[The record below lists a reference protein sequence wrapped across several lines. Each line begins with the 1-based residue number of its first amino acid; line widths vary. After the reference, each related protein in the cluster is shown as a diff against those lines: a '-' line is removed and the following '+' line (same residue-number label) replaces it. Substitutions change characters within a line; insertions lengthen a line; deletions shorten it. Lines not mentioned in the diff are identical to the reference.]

1 MNTAA
6 DLLVILVFL
15 AAFYT
20 VLGLLCGIFEK
31 ARELLARPHQRRRMR
46 RSPRRRTPRRGLA
59 SASGCLGTPSRRGA
73 AIRAET
79 A

>member
-6 DLLVILVFL
+6 DLLVILIFL
-15 AAFYT
+15 AGFYT
-20 VLGLLCGIFEK
+20 VLGLLCGIVEK
-31 ARELLARPHQRRRMR
+31 AQEVLAKPHQRRRMR

-59 SASGCLGTPSRRGA
+59 TLGSGKRTLRPLGA
-73 AIRAET
+73 AAPEKT

>member
-1 MNTAA
+1 MDTTANM
-6 DLLVILVFL
+6 LTILVFL

-20 VLGLLCGIFEK
+20 VLGLLCGIFEN

-46 RSPRRRTPRRGLA
+46 RSSRRRTPKRGLA
-59 SASGCLGTPSRRGA
+59 ALEGGTRTLQPFA
-73 AIRAET
+73 ATVREKT

>member
-15 AAFYT
+15 AGFYT
-20 VLGLLCGIFEK
+20 VLGLLCGIVEK
-31 ARELLARPHQRRRMR
+31 AQELLARPHQRRRMR

-59 SASGCLGTPSRRGA
+59 TLGGGTRTPRPLGA
-73 AIRAET
+73 TAGGET

>member
-31 ARELLARPHQRRRMR
+31 ARDLLSRTHQRRRMR

-59 SASGCLGTPSRRGA
+59 AIADGTRTLRPLGATVREKA
-73 AIRAET
+73 A
-79 A
+79 

>member
-6 DLLVILVFL
+6 DLLLILVFL

-20 VLGLLCGIFEK
+20 VLGLLCGIAEK

-46 RSPRRRTPRRGLA
+46 RSPQRRMP
-59 SASGCLGTPSRRGA
+59 PRRGA
-73 AIRAET
+73 AMSGGIWKQRPPRAIVREET